1 MIRGREC
8 KHYQRELRKR
18 RKQLQQ
24 YKKIRRR
31 KRQIRLKLR
40 PYYLRRRKWESRQE
54 DNALYPP
61 TDFRY
66 LQNFEECNRFFYKLI
81 NAKPSIQL
89 GSKQPYIKIDCSNV
103 EKIDFTTTC
112 IWAAI
117 SEVLKEKPLSYGI
130 YGVLPAKAECRAFI
144 KQSGFLDGKVD
155 EYGRQFPIA
164 KGASKM
170 IIQKGEDRF
179 KDEHVRYFVD
189 SVAEVYKKL
198 NIVTPPAYM
207 VTVIKEICGNS
218 VEWSEAH
225 YKRWTLSRLETPDHY
240 EFVALDLGKGILKS
254 LHLGYQG
261 IIRSMGLSSEK
272 DILLRAF
279 EKKYSSES
287 KEKNRHKG
295 LPLVRKAFLDGKF
308 KGLYVACNNVLLDFE
323 NSENTCQIPEKKRQ
337 QCPGTIYRWI
347 INKECK

>member
-1 MIRGREC
+1 MV
-8 KHYQRELRKR
+8 
-18 RKQLQQ
+18 
-24 YKKIRRR
+24 
-31 KRQIRLKLR
+31 
-40 PYYLRRRKWESRQE
+40 
-54 DNALYPP
+54 
-61 TDFRY
+61 
-66 LQNFEECNRFFYKLI
+66 RF
-81 NAKPSIQL
+81 
-89 GSKQPYIKIDCSNV
+89 
-103 EKIDFTTTC
+103 
-112 IWAAI
+112 
-117 SEVLKEKPLSYGI
+117 
-130 YGVLPAKAECRAFI
+130 
-144 KQSGFLDGKVD
+144 D

-261 IIRSMGLSSEK
+261 IIRSMGLSSER